1 MATFW
6 ENLRNA
12 ISQASEG
19 FKAGK
24 GENELFDGTTDHP
37 YLDYH
42 DWTQRHRAAYNSEM
56 SVQQPEG
63 SPTPSERN
71 AYGYYDYPLTW
82 REVQQIRPY
91 KQFFDMNMDL
101 YSKEPDQDKRIKLLD
116 TAGNSFLGRLPGMG
130 NYLRILRNTEDAV
143 KREGNSN
150 YDYSGT
156 AKRIQESLNGE
167 IDKFNP
173 RA

>member
-19 FKAGK
+19 LKAGR
-24 GENELFDGTTDHP
+24 GEDELFDGTTDHP
-37 YLDYH
+37 YLNER
-42 DWTQRHRAAYNSEM
+42 DWIQRHRAAYNSER

-63 SPTPSERN
+63 SPTPSGRIVNE
-71 AYGYYDYPLTW
+71 YDYPLTW
-82 REVQQIRPY
+82 REAQQIRPY

-101 YSKEPDQDKRIKLLD
+101 YSKEPDQDKRIKILD

-143 KREGNSN
+143 KRRGDSN

-156 AKRIQESLNGE
+156 AKQIQELLNGE
-167 IDKFNP
+167 INKFNP

>member
-19 FKAGK
+19 LKSGR
-24 GENELFDGTTDHP
+24 GEDELFDGTTDHP
-37 YLDYH
+37 YLNER
-42 DWTQRHRAAYNSEM
+42 DWIQRHRAAYNSEM
-56 SVQQPEG
+56 SVRQPEG
-63 SPTPSERN
+63 SPTPSGRIVNE
-71 AYGYYDYPLTW
+71 YDYPLTW
-82 REVQQIRPY
+82 REAQQIRPY

-101 YSKEPDQDKRIKLLD
+101 YSKEPDQDKRIKILD

-143 KREGNSN
+143 KRTGDSN

-156 AKRIQESLNGE
+156 AKQIQELLNGE

>member
-24 GENELFDGTTDHP
+24 GEDELFDGITDHP
-37 YLDYH
+37 YFDH
-42 DWTQRHRAAYNSEM
+42 QDWPQRHRAAYNSEM

-63 SPTPSERN
+63 SPTPSGRIVNE
-71 AYGYYDYPLTW
+71 YDYPLTW

-116 TAGNSFLGRLPGMG
+116 LAGNSFLGRLPGMG

-143 KREGNSN
+143 RREGNSN